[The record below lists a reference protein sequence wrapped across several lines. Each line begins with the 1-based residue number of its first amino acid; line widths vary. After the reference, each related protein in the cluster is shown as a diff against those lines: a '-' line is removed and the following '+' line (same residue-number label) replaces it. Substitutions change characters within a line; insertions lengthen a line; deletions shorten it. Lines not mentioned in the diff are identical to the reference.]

1 VVALDSSARS
11 RCAVVWMVFLSGIPV
26 DCGGR
31 FSAGVGLASEGW
43 AVIDLVDVFRVESRV
58 IGVTASGAGGPP

>member
-1 VVALDSSARS
+1 
-11 RCAVVWMVFLSGIPV
+11 VWMVFLSGIPV